1 MISPRNLIR
10 HELIGLGVEIVD
22 STDPTLKNLKGRIID
37 ETKNTLTIDVAVRRK
52 KVAKGICTFVFR
64 LNGARVEVSGKVI
77 VGRPQDRIKK

>member
-37 ETKNTLTIDVAVRRK
+37 ETKNTLTIDVAGRRK